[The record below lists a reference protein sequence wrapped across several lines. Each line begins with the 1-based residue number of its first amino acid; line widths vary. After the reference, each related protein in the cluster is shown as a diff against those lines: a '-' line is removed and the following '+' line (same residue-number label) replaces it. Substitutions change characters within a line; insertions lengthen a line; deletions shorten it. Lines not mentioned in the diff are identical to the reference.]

1 MGKNIPG
8 KRMVMALSCLV
19 GLSACAIKQDVRR
32 AGALTE
38 REICVTQN
46 AAVRKTFE
54 ESLNKSLRSQG
65 YVVKSVPADSAV
77 TVCPVTITYTASWR
91 WDLALYMAY
100 AEIRVF
106 NAGREEGRAIYD
118 STRGGGNMGK
128 FIDAEKKVD
137 ELVRELV
144 PRL

>member
-1 MGKNIPG
+1 MGKNILG
-8 KRMVMALSCLV
+8 KRALMALACLL
-19 GLSACAIKQDVRR
+19 GLSACAIKQEVRR

-54 ESLNKSLRSQG
+54 ESLNRSLRNQG
-65 YVVKSVPADSAV
+65 YVVKSVPGDSAI
-77 TVCPVTITYTASWR
+77 TACPVTITYTANWR
-91 WDLALYMAY
+91 WDLAMYMAY

-106 NAGREEGRAIYD
+106 NTGREEGRAIYD

-128 FIDAEKKVD
+128 FIDAEKKID